1 MRPIWHGT
9 GTRRNSWRAGDEP
22 GNGGGDFMHD
32 GKGNTYTSAQAII
45 PDASVKHQPGV
56 PIRKGRA
63 MGTPDVQEL

>member
-1 MRPIWHGT
+1 
-9 GTRRNSWRAGDEP
+9 
-22 GNGGGDFMHD
+22 MHD